1 MCFERVSLV
10 ALCVFTLAVHTSL
23 HHLLFPNRIM
33 GDYIRCTSSSF
44 ATSSDP
50 NTTRMGPVVV
60 FIDNAIVNMSGV
72 EFEYRDDPVYFSASP
87 QMIIPA

>member
-1 MCFERVSLV
+1 M
-10 ALCVFTLAVHTSL
+10 LAVHTSL

-33 GDYIRCTSSSF
+33 SDYIHCVSS
-44 ATSSDP
+44 ALANSSDP
-50 NTTRMGPVVV
+50 NTTSMGPVVV

-72 EFEYRDDPVYFSASP
+72 EFEYRDDPVYSSASP

>member
-1 MCFERVSLV
+1 MLV
-10 ALCVFTLAVHTSL
+10 VHTSV

-33 GDYIRCTSSSF
+33 SDYIRCVSGAF
-44 ATSSDP
+44 ANSSDP

-60 FIDNAIVNMSGV
+60 FIDNAIANTSGV
-72 EFEYRDDPVYFSASP
+72 EFEYRDDPVYSSASP